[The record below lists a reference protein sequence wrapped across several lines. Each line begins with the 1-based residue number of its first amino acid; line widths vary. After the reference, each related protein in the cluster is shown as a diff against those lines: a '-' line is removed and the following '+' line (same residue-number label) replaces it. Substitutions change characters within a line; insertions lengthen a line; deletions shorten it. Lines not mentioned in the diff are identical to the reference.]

1 MMDRGDTMANI
12 LIVEDEKATQDV
24 IADYMVR
31 GGHVCFT
38 ADDGIK
44 ALVTLES
51 HPMDLMILDVMMPYL
66 DGLSL
71 CRAAREAGDMPVIL
85 LAGDQEKLKGY
96 DCGAGGY
103 LIKPFSPEALLDKV
117 NALLRPAAPAAPAA
131 VEGISV
137 GKITVQPGGRRV
149 YLDGQELTLTQKEYE
164 LLIIL
169 MANPGQVFSREQ
181 LLSCIWGDGF
191 HGSVR
196 TVDAH
201 VKALRQKL
209 GDEGGRVIQT
219 RSGYK
224 FGAKA

>member
-1 MMDRGDTMANI
+1 MMANI
-12 LIVEDEKATQDV
+12 LIVEDEKATQDI

-85 LAGDQEKLKGY
+85 LAGEEKALNGY
-96 DCGAGGY
+96 DCDAGGY
-103 LIKPFSPEALLDKV
+103 LIKPFDPEVLLDKV
-117 NALLRPAAPAAPAA
+117 NALLRPIAPAPAVPTA

-137 GKITVQPGGRRV
+137 GKITVQPGDRRV
-149 YLDGQELTLTQKEYE
+149 YLDGQELELSQREYE
-164 LLIIL
+164 LLVIL
-169 MANPGQVFSREQ
+169 MANPGQVFTREQ
-181 LLSCIWGDGF
+181 LLKCIWGDGF
-191 HGSVR
+191 HGSAR

-209 GDEGGRVIQT
+209 GDEGRHVTQT

-224 FGAKA
+224 FETKA